1 MKAVILA
8 GGLGTRISEETKTKP
23 KPMIEIGNR
32 PILWHIMKIYSTY
45 GINEFVIC
53 CGYKGDRIKKYF
65 LTSFKTE
72 NVKQNQDFTEMI
84 VFQESTKPWNV
95 ILVDTGQNTMTGG
108 RLKRVQKYVGDNT
121 FCFTYGDTLNNVNI
135 KDLILFHKKKN
146 LFATVTACRPPEK
159 YGVLILEKDKVV
171 EFKEKPVRDNWV
183 NGGYFVMESKV
194 FDLIDNDA
202 TTWEKEPMSRLVKN
216 NQIGAYK
223 HINFYQP
230 MDTVSDKNY
239 LNKLWES
246 GNAPWKV
253 WK

>member
-1 MKAVILA
+1 
-8 GGLGTRISEETKTKP
+8 
-23 KPMIEIGNR
+23 
-32 PILWHIMKIYSTY
+32 
-45 GINEFVIC
+45 
-53 CGYKGDRIKKYF
+53 
-65 LTSFKTE
+65 
-72 NVKQNQDFTEMI
+72 MI